1 MIKWPSTCT
10 CCGNPIIPCPDG
22 DLGIWVANDNQ
33 QRDDNFEVR
42 VNGVFINDILGG
54 RANLLLGY
62 DNYSGHLILP
72 EKFSAFDKSQCEFP
86 AALPPTPA
94 MTDFVAG
101 GVHTRLIFS
110 SNTPV
115 VAGETLYS
123 ILLKNIQNNNNG
135 NLGTLYLFQVCED
148 PTDGHPVMKYII
160 GQGTYSGPSG
170 ADIAFNFTT
179 NKCTLCTGDLCEHPL
194 ALVNKTSDLCQDYN
208 VATVN
213 TVTRFVFTDSYYWHS
228 RFVLMADPTDPC
240 SLGDIVE
247 TGVVLN
253 DTGPNDP
260 HYGVGCG
267 SRPGVYDFINQDV
280 YTVLRIAIQTYC
292 LGGVHGEAWNMSTQC
307 FTNRWIPLN
316 FQYMPTSGYGVGIF
330 AGPVAELGNTL
341 VCLMSS
347 PSYSIA
353 VWDGWSWAWHST
365 AGYNN
370 FPRNLVKDGNVIL
383 VCCDYSFQ
391 VWDGSV
397 LSTIGSLQSVR
408 GGCIHNGQYIAAC
421 LGNGYGSSPL
431 FDGGIYQWNGSVWNN
446 LWPAMMRL
454 PVYSAVSF
462 GGNLYAGSVYGI
474 HRWNG
479 GTTWTHVLAVG
490 PVRCFCVHGGALY
503 ASGDSGIF
511 VFNGASWAQVVNVA
525 TNKMVSTAL
534 GIAYYTAGGVYLWDL
549 VNAPVAI
556 GTFPL
561 GAGKQ
566 VIGVD
571 VFGGTVVATSNN
583 TSTVIESG
591 VTIDRR
597 IMRWV
602 GTAPFLPPA

>member
-10 CCGNPIIPCPDG
+10 CCGNPIVPCPDG

-42 VNGVFINDILGG
+42 VNGVFVNDILGG
-54 RANLLLGY
+54 RANFQLGY

-86 AALPPTPA
+86 ASLPPTPA
-94 MTDFVAG
+94 MTDFIAG
-101 GVHTRLIFS
+101 GTHTRLVFS
-110 SNTPV
+110 SNMPV

-170 ADIAFNFTT
+170 TDIAFNFTT
-179 NKCTLCTGDLCEHPL
+179 DKCTLCTGDLCEHPL
-194 ALVNKTSDLCQDYN
+194 ALVNKTSDLCQDYS

-213 TVTRFVFTDSYYWHS
+213 TVTRFVFRDSYYWHS

-292 LGGVHGEAWNMSTQC
+292 LGGVHGEVWELTTRC
-307 FTNRWIPLN
+307 FTNQWIPLTFN
-316 FQYMPTSGYGVGIF
+316 YLPNTGYGIITPMGPMATIDGHVALATSGAAF
-330 AGPVAELGNTL
+330 AV
-341 VCLMSS
+341 
-347 PSYSIA
+347 SI
-353 VWDGWSWAWHST
+353 WDGWAWTHHYIGS
-365 AGYNN
+365 GVYS
-370 FPRNLVKDGNVIL
+370 LIHNVLADSGVLL
-383 VCCDYSFQ
+383 VCFWTGLVAFVGGTRVNFASLT
-391 VWDGSV
+391 SV
-397 LSTIGSLQSVR
+397 KGACLHG
-408 GGCIHNGQYIAAC
+408 GQYYVSTYT
-421 LGNGYGSSPL
+421 GGHGVNGGV
-431 FDGGIYQWNGSVWNN
+431 YQWSGSAWTWLTPHMWEAN
-446 LWPAMMRL
+446 AH
-454 PVYSAVSF
+454 AVISF
-462 GGNLYAGSVYGI
+462 GGYLFVGWTYGI
-474 HRWNG
+474 QRWEG
-479 GTTWTHVLAVG
+479 GNAWSTQLSVIN
-490 PVRCFCVHGGALY
+490 VRCFCVHNGVLY
-503 ASGDSGIF
+503 ASGQYGIYRY
-511 VFNGASWAQVVNVA
+511 NGDTTWTTVLA
-525 TNKMVSTAL
+525 TGSTKIVSTAL
-534 GIAYYTAGGVYLWDL
+534 GIAYLTASGIYLWDL
-549 VNAPVAI
+549 VNTPTAI
-556 GTFPL
+556 GTYPL
-561 GAGKQ
+561 RSGKS
-566 VIGVD
+566 VIGLTAQ
-571 VFGGTVVATSNN
+571 GGTVVACSDEPVF
-583 TSTVIESG
+583 SSEFG
-591 VTIDRR
+591 VSIDRR